1 MGFDRTD
8 AGLQRMDTSISAPM
22 RTRSEWVVITP
33 SADAAR
39 PEIRHPTPPGWRRP
53 RVRQIDSGTAQ
64 FDNNEGGDRCTAD
77 IHSGN

>member
-39 PEIRHPTPPGWRRP
+39 PEIRHPTPPG
-53 RVRQIDSGTAQ
+53 
-64 FDNNEGGDRCTAD
+64 
-77 IHSGN
+77 